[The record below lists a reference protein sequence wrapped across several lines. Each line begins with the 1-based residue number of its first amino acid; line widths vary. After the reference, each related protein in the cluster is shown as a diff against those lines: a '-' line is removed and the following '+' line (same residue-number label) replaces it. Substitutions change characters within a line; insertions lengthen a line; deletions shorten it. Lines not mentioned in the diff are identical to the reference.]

1 MTVSGLYLFLGE
13 IMETIFHFFR
23 KLAFTF
29 FSSSSHGALYGKV
42 EDWLAYYRAR
52 VQQQSAIL
60 TNKDLETYPKVSIL
74 VLTYN
79 NLLLNQ
85 LCLESIYTNTNYPN
99 FEVIVV
105 DNASTDGTPE
115 WLKQY
120 AKHHPNMHII
130 LNSENYGFAG
140 GNNQAARLATGEY
153 LVFLNNDTVVTKNWI
168 QGLLKYFQRD
178 PKVGLVG
185 PVTNSTGN
193 EARIH
198 TSYSSPD
205 GMEKF
210 AEARR
215 KKMMDQ
221 SFDIRMLAFYCVMAR
236 RAQYEAMGGLDEQ
249 FGVGMFEDDDLAVRY
264 HQMGYRVVCAEDV
277 FIHHFQGASFGRL
290 EKAHY
295 MAVFDENRRK
305 YEKKWG
311 REWEPYRSRI
321 GDDMVSGVIDA
332 EQDSNF
338 NYERLYG
345 KWVLPFLFLLLVVV
359 LLYKHLFLI
368 AATGPII
375 MYDELLYKNNALR
388 LFSFQLFAPGEIY
401 PPLYSLIL
409 SPAFLFDN
417 WYDSMIVINGL
428 LSSFFLI
435 PVWFLARK
443 FVSPPMAMFL
453 VLLTALLPFQV
464 VYPRFIM
471 SENLAMLLFM
481 SVMVLAVDGTK
492 GSKWRAIVL
501 GLVLGLS
508 FLTKYLFLPAIFIII
523 LYWFLVDGFGGGS
536 VLLLGRDNVIKAA
549 FLLIGLAL
557 AIIPWVVFAIY
568 SNLPLYK
575 AFGGGI
581 SGIRSTD
588 ISVFSFVQ
596 FALAYFSYLV
606 LSNAPM
612 LVPLLLFGAPI
623 IRRDIRRRLIT
634 KDVKFLLLVFMLAG
648 LYWLVGTQHSFGAV
662 YNYPIPQNIQ
672 GRYLMYLT
680 PLLMIAGGMV
690 VERFCNANLTWSPR
704 NTFFVTGLTVLLFYF
719 SHWYL
724 YRDNI
729 FGLPDW
735 FASSVFLLPDTFFY
749 GDKRF
754 LYFGLSVISGFGM
767 FLWFLGKRRWHPVKI
782 ILWSVLLI
790 SLTWQGLIFKFSAEH
805 VQHAQEWN
813 RGWHMRSVAQI
824 LRSKSNEVLSPG
836 LLVFDLPGLNEPQVV
851 GGLEFW
857 EIEIDPENVFIP
869 SAIEYPLIPDV
880 EDEVNIVISSIK
892 TGWPILGTYDF
903 YGTNYYIYR
912 MNSHDPQWVGL
923 EIVDYSSLNFV
934 VTGQP
939 LNVHQNKQSA
949 FVLLIKNATP
959 TTVLIFNDKELKT
972 DISSSDTLTAFLDHK
987 DFPWAG
993 TVEMYLFDKLT
1004 GEKSEPVTIEI
1015 QTP

>member
-1 MTVSGLYLFLGE
+1 MMKMFFDFIRRLILKLFPLSA
-13 IMETIFHFFR
+13 HR
-23 KLAFTF
+23 AV
-29 FSSSSHGALYGKV
+29 YGRV
-42 EDWLAYYRAR
+42 EDWLAYYQKQTRGQIAVTGKKEGGEFPR
-52 VQQQSAIL
+52 
-60 TNKDLETYPKVSIL
+60 VSIL
-74 VLTYN
+74 ILTYN
-79 NLLLNQ
+79 NLLINK
-85 LCLESIYTNTNYPN
+85 LCLESVFVNTNYPD

-105 DNASTDGTPE
+105 DNASSDGTPE

-120 AKHHPNMHII
+120 SQSHPNLHII
-130 LNSENYGFAG
+130 LNTENCGFAG

-153 LVFLNNDTVVTKNWI
+153 LVFLNNDTVVTRNWI

-178 PKVGLVG
+178 PRVGLVG

-193 EARIH
+193 EARVY
-198 TSYSSPD
+198 TSYRSPSS
-205 GMEKF
+205 MEKF
-210 AEARR
+210 AEDRSR
-215 KKMMDQ
+215 KMMGQ
-221 SFDIRMLAFYCVMAR
+221 SFDIRMLAFYCVMAKKD
-236 RAQYEAMGGLDEQ
+236 QYEAMGGLDEQ

-264 HQMGYRVVCAEDV
+264 YQMGYRVVCAEDV

-690 VERFCNANLTWSPR
+690 VERFCNTNLTWSPR

-719 SHWYL
+719 LHWYL

-857 EIEIDPENVFIP
+857 GIEIESEKVLIP
-869 SAIEYPLIPDV
+869 SAIEYPLIPGV
-880 EDEVNIVISSIK
+880 EDEVNIVVSSIK
-892 TGWPILGTYDF
+892 TDWPILGTYDF
-903 YGTNYYIYR
+903 YGANYYIYHVD
-912 MNSHDPQWVGL
+912 SHDPQWVGL
-923 EIVDYSSLNFV
+923 EIVDYSDINV
-934 VTGQP
+934 VLADQAS
-939 LNVHQNKQSA
+939 NVQQNVWLTFA
-949 FVLLIKNATP
+949 LIIKNATP
-959 TTVLIFNDKELKT
+959 TTVLIFNDKELET
-972 DISSSDTLTAFLDHK
+972 TVSSSDALTVFLDHQ
-987 DFPWAG
+987 DFLQEEM
-993 TVEMYLFDKLT
+993 VEMYLLDKLT
-1004 GEKSEPVTIEI
+1004 GEKSEPVIIEI
-1015 QTP
+1015 HKP